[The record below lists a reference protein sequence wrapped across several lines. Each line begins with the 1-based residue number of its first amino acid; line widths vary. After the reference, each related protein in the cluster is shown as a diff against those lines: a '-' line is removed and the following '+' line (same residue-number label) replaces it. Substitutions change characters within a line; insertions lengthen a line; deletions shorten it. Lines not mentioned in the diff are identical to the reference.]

1 MSRRAPTRTLPLR
14 AGQNNNPRKLP
25 AMRMLAL
32 LCLLLASSFTLA
44 ADAPAAGQPPVKR
57 KFCVF
62 DIAGA
67 HGDIFRT
74 MQDYRL
80 EMLKHGVDFTLVP
93 YTSEKIAAEDFKAGQ
108 CDAADLT
115 SFRIRNFVK
124 YAGTVDAVGAL
135 PTREHVKLALQALAH
150 PSMAPKLRS
159 GPYEIA
165 GIVPIGAA
173 YVFTRDRKIDTITKA
188 AGKRVAVLDYDPEMA
203 GMVSRLGAS
212 PVPSDLTNFAGKF
225 NNGSVDIIVSPA
237 AAFKPLE
244 LYKGLEPNGAIIDFP
259 FTQISAMVIVRSEKF
274 PPEMLQFAREQVF
287 ANIDKV
293 YDIVDKMAAD
303 VPKKYWVPIP
313 AADKAKYEILM
324 RDTRIELRER
334 GYYDADALTLLRK
347 VRCKVDSSRAECT
360 DKLE

>member
-1 MSRRAPTRTLPLR
+1 MRI
-14 AGQNNNPRKLP
+14 P
-25 AMRMLAL
+25 A
-32 LCLLLASSFTLA
+32 LLLAAALA
-44 ADAPAAGQPPVKR
+44 FVAGPANATNQVPAKLVKA

-80 EMLKHGVDFTLVP
+80 EMLKHGVDFELVP
-93 YTSEKIAAEDFKAGQ
+93 YTSEKIAAEDFKAGL

-115 SFRIRNFVK
+115 SFRVRNFIK

-188 AGKRVAVLDYDPEMA
+188 AGKRVAVLDFDPEMA
-203 GMVSRLGAS
+203 RMVARLGAS
-212 PVPSDLTNFAGKF
+212 PVPSDITNFSGKF
-225 NNGSVDIIVSPA
+225 NNGSVDIIVAPIA
-237 AAFKPLE
+237 AYKPLE
-244 LYKGLEPNGAIIDFP
+244 LYKGLEPSGAIIDFP

-274 PPEMLQFAREQVF
+274 PPEMLQFAREEIF
-287 ANIDKV
+287 RNIDKI
-293 YDIVDKMAAD
+293 YDIVDKMSTD
-303 VPKKYWVPIP
+303 VPKKYWVKIP
-313 AADKAKYEILM
+313 DADKTKYEVLM
-324 RDTRIELRER
+324 RDTRIQLRES
-334 GYYDADALTLLRK
+334 GYYDGEALSLLRK

-360 DKLE
+360 DKTE